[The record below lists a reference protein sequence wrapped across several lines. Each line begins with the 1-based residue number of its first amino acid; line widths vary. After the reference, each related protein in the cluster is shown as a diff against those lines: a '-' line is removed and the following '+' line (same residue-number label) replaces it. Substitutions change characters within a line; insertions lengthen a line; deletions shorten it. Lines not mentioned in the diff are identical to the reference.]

1 MRNIIS
7 ILILA
12 LAVSIMFMSSKTL
25 ADEIPTDCTELTQ
38 QINIPLEKEWTA
50 KFNMQLKPETIN
62 SENIKV
68 YKDGDS
74 NHLAVSVRP
83 GKNSDEAIIGSPVGG
98 YVPGRTYYLIISE
111 NVQAVSG
118 KTLSK
123 PVKMKFVVNNTFE
136 NSSKYSDLPNITSC
150 TYGSVPF
157 VQDQKPDFN
166 LCANGGQVQYRVF
179 IHDYAY
185 NYDNYSEITSGYTI
199 ATDGSSAFKV
209 TTNSVLGTSPD
220 GKKYKLLVFV
230 KRANT
235 AGSHSTNISGV
246 GDIDFD
252 NYYVDYFRVVPSKTT
267 ISQDSVKSYSYTLE
281 NIIDKQAKVSPKT
294 DEGDGAEMWVTPNSN
309 MLKYYLNPDN
319 FMDDYGKYMFLR
331 LDSYIDIPVD
341 SINNMLKNA
350 GVLQGMGQTFLD
362 AAKLYDINPAYLVSH
377 AIHETGWGKSELSK
391 RLAADNKTTVYN
403 FFGIKAV
410 DNNVLE
416 GGSSYAFSNGWFT
429 PEAAIMGGAQYI
441 STKYIHNAS
450 TNKYTLYN
458 MRWNP
463 NIPAN
468 APASLQYAT
477 DIAWQFKILDCMSI
491 LMEGT
496 NSQLK
501 FEVPAYLN

>member
-1 MRNIIS
+1 MKKIIS
-7 ILILA
+7 MLILA
-12 LAVSIMFMSSKTL
+12 LAVSIMFMPSKTL

-38 QINIPLEKEWTA
+38 QINIPMEKEWTV

-68 YKDGDS
+68 YKNGES
-74 NHLAVSVRP
+74 NYLSVSVRP
-83 GKNSDEAIIGSPVGG
+83 GKNADEAIIGSPASG

-157 VQDQKPDFN
+157 VQDQKLDFN
-166 LCANGGQVQYRVF
+166 LCANSGQVQYRVF

-185 NYDNYSEITSGYTI
+185 SYDNYSEITSGYTV
-199 ATDGSSAFKV
+199 AADGSSAFNI
-209 TTNSVLGTSPD
+209 TANNNLDAGAN

-235 AGSHSTNISGV
+235 EGSHSTNISGV

-252 NYYVDYFRVVPSKTT
+252 NYYVDYFRVVSGKAT
-267 ISQDSVKSYSYTLE
+267 ISQDSLKSYSYTLE
-281 NIIDKQAKVSPKT
+281 NIMDKQAKVSPKT
-294 DEGDGAEMWVTPNSN
+294 DEGDGSSVTVTPNTN

-331 LDSYIDIPVD
+331 LDSYTDISVD
-341 SINNMLKNA
+341 SINALLKGA
-350 GVLQGMGQTFLD
+350 GVLDGKGQAFLD
-362 AAKLYDINPAYLVSH
+362 AAKLYNINPAYLVSH
-377 AIHETGWGKSELSK
+377 ALLETGLGTSALSK
-391 RLAADNKTTVYN
+391 GVTIQGKTVYN
-403 FFGIKAV
+403 FFGIQAV
-410 DNNVLE
+410 DNNVLG
-416 GGSSYAFSNGWFT
+416 GGSGYAYGNGWFT
-429 PEAAIMGGAQYI
+429 PQAAISGGAKYI

-450 TNKYTLYN
+450 TGQYTLYN

-463 NIPAN
+463 NIPATT
-468 APASLQYAT
+468 QYAT
-477 DIAWQFKILDCMSI
+477 DVAWQFKILKNFSA
-491 LMEGT
+491 LMT
-496 NSQLK
+496 DVKSQLK
-501 FEVPAYLN
+501 FEVPVYLK

>member
-1 MRNIIS
+1 MKKIIS
-7 ILILA
+7 ILIVA
-12 LAVSIMFMSSKTL
+12 LAVSIMLMSSKTL
-25 ADEIPTDCTELTQ
+25 ADEIPTDCTELAQ
-38 QINIPLEKEWTA
+38 QINIPLEKEWTV
-50 KFNMQLKPETIN
+50 KFNTQLKPETIN

-74 NHLAVSVRP
+74 NNLAVSVRP
-83 GKNSDEAIIGSPVGG
+83 GKNSDEAIVGSPAGG

-166 LCANGGQVQYRVF
+166 LCASGGQVQYRVF
-179 IHDYAY
+179 IHDYLD
-185 NYDNYSEITSGYTI
+185 NYDVYSEITNGYTN
-199 ATDGSSAFKV
+199 AADGSSAFNI
-209 TTNSVLGTSPD
+209 TANNNLDAGAN

-252 NYYVDYFRVVPSKTT
+252 NYYVDYFRVVSSKAT
-267 ISQDSVKSYSYTLE
+267 ISQDSLKNYNYQLE
-281 NIIDKQAKVSPKT
+281 DIINKQAKVSPKT
-294 DEGDGAEMWVTPNSN
+294 DEGDGSSATVTPNTN

-331 LDSYIDIPVD
+331 LDSYTDISVD
-341 SINNMLKNA
+341 SINTLLKAA
-350 GVLQGMGQTFLD
+350 GVLDGKGQAFLD
-362 AAKLYDINPAYLVSH
+362 AAKLYNINPAYLVSH
-377 AIHETGWGKSELSK
+377 ALLETGWGTSALSK
-391 RLAADNKTTVYN
+391 GVTIQGKTVYN
-403 FFGIKAV
+403 FFGIQAV
-410 DNNVLE
+410 DNNVLG
-416 GGSSYAFSNGWFT
+416 GGSGYAYGNGWFT
-429 PEAAIMGGAQYI
+429 PEDAIMGGAKYI
-441 STKYIHNAS
+441 STKYIHNTS
-450 TNKYTLYN
+450 TGQYTLYN

-463 NIPAN
+463 NIPATT
-468 APASLQYAT
+468 QYAT
-477 DIAWQFKILDCMSI
+477 DVAWQFKILKNFSA
-491 LMEGT
+491 LMT
-496 NSQLK
+496 DVKSQLN
-501 FEVPAYLN
+501 FEVPVYLK